1 MKKYYSMNVTINDN
15 PTILNIVESPKS
27 GKINLPKNSLGYYVG
42 TDGQLYKPV
51 ITFGN
56 IYMDKET
63 LRDFIWHAIRYIQK
77 RDNEEQNHDFFLELT
92 RRYYQMHAFLVG
104 EDKYDERLVKAI
116 CDIEGLNLLLEVKK
130 EEQKLY
136 GAHPKNLHFK
146 IAGRTI
152 DLSDLIEALS
162 DAGRWFNW
170 ESQQPDQKFRE
181 AQLIHMAVAAFYSSR
196 ILIGST
202 KKYIPEIISEMINR
216 DRPEED
222 QVPMDVIKKMMKTCE
237 IPVSKKKQC
246 A

>member
-1 MKKYYSMNVTINDN
+1 MKIITSKPVNYNGND
-15 PTILNIVESPKS
+15 TILNIIEFPKS

-116 CDIEGLNLLLEVKK
+116 CEIEGLNLLLEVKK

-136 GAHPKNLHFK
+136 RAHPKNLHFK
-146 IAGRTI
+146 IAGKTF

-162 DAGRWFNW
+162 DAGRWFSW
-170 ESQQPDQKFRE
+170 EAQQPDQKYRE
-181 AQLIHMAVAAFYSSR
+181 GDMIQMAVAAFYSSR
-196 ILIGST
+196 IFWSV
-202 KKYIPEIISEMINR
+202 KKYIPEIISELINR
-216 DRPEED
+216 ERKEED
-222 QVPMDVIKKMMKTCE
+222 QIPMQAIKKMMKTCE